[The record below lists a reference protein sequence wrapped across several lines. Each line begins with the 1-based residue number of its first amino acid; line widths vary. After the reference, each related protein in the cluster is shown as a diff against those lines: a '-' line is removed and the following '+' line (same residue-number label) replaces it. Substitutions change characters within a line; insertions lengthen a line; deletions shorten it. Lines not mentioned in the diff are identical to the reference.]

1 MSKSKKS
8 HRLLNLFLT
17 FLKIGI
23 LTFGGGYAMIPII
36 EKEVVEK
43 QKWIDQSEMFDILSI
58 SQSTPGP
65 VSVNTATF
73 VGYRLAGFWGS
84 FFATLGLVTPS
95 FFIILLI
102 SFFYQTFLSWEI
114 VSATFL
120 GIRAGVVILLI
131 DATIRLKK
139 MMKLTPLTIAMF
151 LITFLTISASFF
163 FNLDLSIGSFKIS
176 LSIIL
181 IIVGIIIGLVTTSLT
196 KGEQKQ

>member
-1 MSKSKKS
+1 MSKSEKTQ
-8 HRLLNLFLT
+8 RLSNLFLT

-43 QKWIDQSEMFDILSI
+43 QKWISQSEMFDILSI

-102 SFFYQTFLSWEI
+102 SFFYQTFLSWEV

-131 DATIRLKK
+131 DATMRLKK
-139 MMKLTPLTIAMF
+139 LMKLTPLTITMF

-163 FNLDLSIGSFKIS
+163 FNWDLSIGSFKIS

-181 IIVGIIIGLVTTSLT
+181 IIVGIIIGLVSTSLT

>member
-1 MSKSKKS
+1 MSKSKES

>member
-1 MSKSKKS
+1 MSKSNKS
-8 HRLLNLFLT
+8 HRLINLFLT

-181 IIVGIIIGLVTTSLT
+181 IIVGIIIGLVATSLT